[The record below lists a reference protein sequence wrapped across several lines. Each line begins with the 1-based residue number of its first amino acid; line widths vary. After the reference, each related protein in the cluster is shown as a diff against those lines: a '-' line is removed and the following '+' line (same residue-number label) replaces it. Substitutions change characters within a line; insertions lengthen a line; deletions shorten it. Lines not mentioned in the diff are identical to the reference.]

1 MKITILVDDMESWFV
16 KYAKELEKSLSE
28 KYQVSLIYDSK
39 KAVDGDVCFLLS
51 CSKIVSSDFLQKHR
65 HNIVVHA
72 SDLPKGKGFS
82 PLSYQIME
90 GKDEIV
96 LTLFE
101 AIEELDAGPYYLKE
115 NLRFDGTE
123 LLSELRDLMAI
134 KINQM
139 CTFFV
144 EHINELEPKPQVG
157 EETMYKRLTRK
168 DNSIDIN
175 KSIKEQFNHLRIAD
189 NERYPLWFEY
199 KNTKYIIHI
208 YKGEDDEK
216 K

>member
-1 MKITILVDDMESWFV
+1 
-16 KYAKELEKSLSE
+16 
-28 KYQVSLIYDSK
+28 
-39 KAVDGDVCFLLS
+39 
-51 CSKIVSSDFLQKHR
+51 
-65 HNIVVHA
+65 
-72 SDLPKGKGFS
+72 
-82 PLSYQIME
+82 
-90 GKDEIV
+90 
-96 LTLFE
+96 
-101 AIEELDAGPYYLKE
+101 
-115 NLRFDGTE
+115 
-123 LLSELRDLMAI
+123 MAI